1 MSNIIF
7 EIGDWS
13 SDGHSFSAQFMVKVN
28 KSIEELRE
36 IHFQENEFIGSLA
49 REYDEDYIYVSTLYD
64 FIAERT
70 SHEKAIEIL
79 EKFAQE
85 QDTEVL
91 IENDEEV
98 EKMSVEEE
106 DYHTFHMYSPEA
118 MLHIWLIL
126 LKVIDDSLEYE
137 VISEAMSRYQVKYK
151 GYPAKPD
158 STMHAYGVDEKGRHL
173 STPGYGVWG
182 DSGDTEFYHG
192 D

>member
-13 SDGHSFSAQFMVKVN
+13 SDGHSFSAQFIVKVN
-28 KSIEELRE
+28 KSIRELRE

-49 REYDEDYIYVSTLYD
+49 REYNENYIYVSTLYD

-70 SHEKAIEIL
+70 THEKAIEIL
-79 EKFAQE
+79 EKFVKE

-98 EKMSVEEE
+98 EKMSFEEE
-106 DYHTFHMYSPEA
+106 EYHTFHMYSPKA

-137 VISEAMSRYQVKYK
+137 VISDAMSEHYIKYK
-151 GYPAKPD
+151 GYPVKPD
-158 STMHAYGVDEKGRHL
+158 GKMHASGFDEKGRHL
-173 STPGYGVWG
+173 LTPGYGIWS
-182 DSGDTEFYHG
+182 DCDDMEFYHG
-192 D
+192 C